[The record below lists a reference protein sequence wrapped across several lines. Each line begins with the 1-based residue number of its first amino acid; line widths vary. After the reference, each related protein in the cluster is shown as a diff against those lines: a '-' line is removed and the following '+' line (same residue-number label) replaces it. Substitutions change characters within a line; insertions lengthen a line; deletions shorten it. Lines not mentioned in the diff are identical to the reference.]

1 MEKELVAITEDI
13 KEDDLEKLGL
23 LEDFR
28 NQIRADRLE
37 EDIGGEFDAG
47 NVVDDDE
54 LNQK

>member
-28 NQIRADRLE
+28 NQRRADRLE